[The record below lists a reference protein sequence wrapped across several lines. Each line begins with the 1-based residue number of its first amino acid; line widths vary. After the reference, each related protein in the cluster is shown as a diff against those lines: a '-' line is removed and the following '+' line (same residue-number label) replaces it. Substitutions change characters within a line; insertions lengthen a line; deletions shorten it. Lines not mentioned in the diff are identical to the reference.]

1 MSQNPQQ
8 NANRNDE
15 VVKAFFL
22 GRAVVE
28 TALEGL
34 EAAFT
39 DFLSTLGK
47 LDAERQQK
55 MREFAERVVAKAE
68 QARSQAAQAAATA
81 EKLDLQA
88 TLDNLRAEIAYL
100 RTELQLYR
108 DRQG

>member
-1 MSQNPQQ
+1 MSQNPQPTPQ
-8 NANRNDE
+8 NDE

-39 DFLSTLGK
+39 DCLSALGK
-47 LDAERQQK
+47 WDAERQQK
-55 MREFAERVVAKAE
+55 MREFADRVVAKAE
-68 QARSQAAQAAATA
+68 QARGQAAQQAATT

-88 TLDNLRAEIAYL
+88 TIDNLRAEIAYL